1 VYVQGP
7 TFSSFWSKR
16 RAPPETVR
24 KQEIPEKKKEYGA
37 MSETLRVVENKT
49 ENLTV
54 STFLPKNSIFPIRRQ
69 SFIPLRSDFHP
80 IASYSP

>member
-1 VYVQGP
+1 
-7 TFSSFWSKR
+7 
-16 RAPPETVR
+16 
-24 KQEIPEKKKEYGA
+24 